1 MKASQSEYI
10 SYTQLFLLI
19 FFFEIGSAVVVGVG
33 NEAKQDAWI
42 AVFLASLIGVALM
55 FVYVKILALSSQSC
69 LYSGLSSL
77 LGSKISKCITFLYVV
92 YFIYIAARV
101 LRDFIELVNTA
112 IYPQTS
118 GEIIGI
124 LFILTVMYYLY
135 HGLEV
140 SARSLIV
147 FMPYIV
153 TFLFLI
159 VLFLWMNGSIDINKI
174 RPILADGSQPIVT
187 AIYPELMTFPFGETV
202 AFLCL
207 STYVQQ
213 KEQLFKI
220 CAASIIVSGMV
231 LSFFTII
238 KLAVLG
244 VDRSSIASFPL
255 LSAVRSISIANFLER
270 LDALVVF
277 VILVGIFIKVL
288 IFALAALKGMEVIS
302 SIPYRFFI
310 LPFGGILSVLIII
323 IADNYAEHIQEGL
336 QFVPYYIHLPLQ
348 YGIPIFLW
356 IGLWAKQ
363 KLGGKRSEAG

>member
-1 MKASQSEYI
+1 MKVNQTECI

-19 FFFEIGSAVVVGVG
+19 FFFEIGSAVVIGVG
-33 NEAKQDAWI
+33 DEAKQDAWI
-42 AVFLASLIGVALM
+42 AVLLASFIGAALM
-55 FVYVKILALSSQSC
+55 FVYVKILDLSSQNG
-69 LYSGLSSL
+69 LYSGLGSL
-77 LGSKISKCITFLYVV
+77 LGTKISKCITFVYVV
-92 YFIYIAARV
+92 YFLYIAARV
-101 LRDFIELVNTA
+101 LRDFIELVNTV

-140 SARSLIV
+140 SARSLVV

-153 TFLFLI
+153 SFLFLI
-159 VLFLWMNGSIDINKI
+159 VLFLWVNKSIDINRM
-174 RPILADGSQPIVT
+174 RPIFADGSRPIIA

-202 AFLCL
+202 VFLCL
-207 STYVQQ
+207 MSYVQQ
-213 KEQLFKI
+213 KKQLFKV
-220 CAASIIVSGMV
+220 CTAAVIVSGV
-231 LSFFTII
+231 LLSFFTSI

-244 VDRSSIASFPL
+244 ADLSSTASFPL
-255 LSAVRSISIANFLER
+255 LSAIRRISIADFLER

-288 IFALAALKGMEVIS
+288 LFILAALKGMEVIS

-310 LPFGGILSVLIII
+310 LPVGGILSVLMII

-348 YGIPIFLW
+348 YGIPIFLL
-356 IGLWAKQ
+356 IGLWVKK
-363 KLGGKRSEAG
+363 KLGGKHSEAG